1 MKIFITRQFP
11 ENGLR
16 LFEDA
21 GIDVIQ
27 WQEKRD
33 LTQEELIENC
43 RNADGLLAVGRTKL
57 DAEFLESCQHLKVI
71 SLFSVGYD
79 NVDIEKANELKIPV
93 GNTPEVLSKATADVA
108 FLLMQAT
115 ARKAFFHHKRI
126 ARGDWG
132 FFEPMANIGTD
143 LQGKTLGIFGLGSIG
158 FEMAKSAKGAFEM
171 DIIYHNRSRNGIA
184 ETKLGARKVTFDEL
198 LAQSDVISVHANLSD
213 ETTGIFNAATFAK
226 MKRNA
231 IFVNTARG
239 AIHNEFDLRDAL
251 TDGIIWGAG
260 LDVTHPEPME
270 KDNPLLDMPNV
281 CVLPHIGSSTRE
293 TREAM
298 AELSARNAIAGLH
311 GERLPKIVN
320 PEIYT

>member
-11 ENGLR
+11 EIGLK
-16 LFEDA
+16 LFAEA
-21 GIDVIQ
+21 GIDVAQ
-27 WQEKRD
+27 WLEKRD

-57 DAEFLESCQHLKVI
+57 DADFLEACKHLKVI

-79 NVDIEKANELKIPV
+79 NVDIDKAIELKIPI

-132 FFEPMANIGTD
+132 FFEPMKDIGTD

-158 FEMAKSAKGAFEM
+158 FEMAKSAKGTFGM
-171 DIIYHNRSRNGIA
+171 NILYHNRSTNEKA
-184 ETKLGARKVTFDEL
+184 ERELFARKVSFDEL
-198 LAQSDVISVHANLSD
+198 LEHSDVISVHANLSG

-226 MKRNA
+226 MKRSA
-231 IFVNTARG
+231 IFINTARG
-239 AIHNEFDLRDAL
+239 AIHNEIDLRDAL
-251 TDGIIWGAG
+251 VDGIIWGAG
-260 LDVTHPEPME
+260 LDVTHPEPMD
-270 KDNPLLDMPNV
+270 KDNPLLDMPSV
-281 CVLPHIGSSTRE
+281 CVLPHIGSSTKE
-293 TREAM
+293 TRDAM
-298 AELSARNAIAGLH
+298 AELSAQNAIAGLK
-311 GERLPKIVN
+311 GQPLLTRVN
-320 PEIYT
+320 P